1 MIDGKD
7 IKAMVNH
14 WLDTP
19 PNGYFAQSYG
29 SDVRAMLLRD
39 LSTDNA
45 DNLLKQLRRD
55 IPILGQI
62 NDGQLSISTEKV
74 GHEQLY
80 VYLLIG
86 GITITLGE
94 SKPQTADQDF
104 YDVRAQ

>member
-1 MIDGKD
+1 
-7 IKAMVNH
+7 MVEH

-29 SDVRAMLLRD
+29 ADVRIMLLRD
-39 LSTDNA
+39 LSSQNA

-55 IPILGQI
+55 IPILNQL
-62 NDGQLSISTEKV
+62 DDSQLSISTNTA
-74 GHEQLY
+74 GCDQLY

-86 GITITLGE
+86 GIVIELGE
-94 SKPQTADQDF
+94 TNPQTADQDF